1 MKSAH
6 DVNSNL
12 YFANRRNGDAAFH
25 ALALRIRGS
34 ELNTEDLTTL
44 SKMSIDGCYQLLS
57 TMGFL
62 EWARDSMVSIEHY
75 PSPEAL
81 LLDSP
86 VNALTEINEASKLV
100 KLALKEISQLFIVDT
115 GLSSF
120 KHNMRYESHPMHTS
134 YSPHPVTYCGVLFR
148 STLELRYAL
157 LFNNLGISWIFEEQ
171 AFQTKL
177 NRYLPDFFLPDLDC
191 FVEIKG
197 KTPTEVEISKITDVC
212 NDTGKVGVILAGY
225 PNPNVIF
232 DSPWSDGARYPR
244 LGDTYIVVIFPGT
257 EKVNTILEGS
267 VTMWNDKLGKAF
279 ERQTYSIIAKAI
291 SNSVPEQTSILKDS
305 DALAAKRN
313 PYYFDFRRNFY
324 SYSSTSENLSFI
336 EILKKCFPM
345 SLTKSKSVSD

>member
-6 DVNSNL
+6 VVNSNL
-12 YFANRRNGDAAFH
+12 YFANRRNGDEAFH
-25 ALALRIRGS
+25 SLALRIRDEV

-44 SKMSIDGCYQLLS
+44 RKMNIDGCYKLLS

-81 LLDSP
+81 LLNSP
-86 VNALTEINEASKLV
+86 VNALTEIKEAKKLV
-100 KLALKEISQLFIVDT
+100 KLALKEISQLFIVDN
-115 GLSSF
+115 GLTSF
-120 KHNMRYESHPMHTS
+120 KDNMRYESNSMHTS
-134 YSPHPVTYCGVLFR
+134 YSPHPVTYWGVLFR

-157 LFNNLGISWIFEEQ
+157 LFNSLGISWIFEEQ
-171 AFQTKL
+171 VFQTKL

-197 KTPTEVEISKITDVC
+197 KAPTEVEITKLSDVC
-212 NDTGKVGVILAGY
+212 NDTGKVGVILSGY

-244 LGDTYIVVIFPGT
+244 LGDAYIVVIFPRS

-267 VTMWNDKLGKAF
+267 VTMWNDRLGKEF
-279 ERQTYSIIAKAI
+279 EKKTYSIIAKAI
-291 SNSVPEQTSILKDS
+291 SNAIPDQTSILKDS

-324 SYSSTSENLSFI
+324 SYSSTSEDNTFTD
-336 EILKKCFPM
+336 ILKAQ
-345 SLTKSKSVSD
+345 